1 MPPSL
6 QCSSIEIKTLPA
18 CSAEAHLRTPSNR
31 NACGGIFSALL
42 FCAVLALLTSGCAN
56 RQGALK
62 QKACLKTVQH
72 VDLPK
77 YMGDWRVIANIPYF
91 AERGC
96 IDSLESYRLNPDGT
110 IANWFTFRKKSFDS
124 EPGKFTAKIK
134 VLNKETNAEWKV
146 YFFGGLVRAAYLVL
160 DLDPGYQWAVVG
172 HPSRKYGW
180 IMARSKSLPDVTYKA
195 ILKRLEN
202 QGYDPSL
209 FKKVPQLP
217 EQLGAPGF
225 Q

>member
-1 MPPSL
+1 M
-6 QCSSIEIKTLPA
+6 KTKVP
-18 CSAEAHLRTPSNR
+18 
-31 NACGGIFSALL
+31 
-42 FCAVLALLTSGCAN
+42 
-56 RQGALK
+56 
-62 QKACLKTVQH
+62 LKTVQH

-96 IDSLESYRLNPDGT
+96 LDSVESYSLNPDGT
-110 IANWFTFRKKSFDS
+110 IANGFAFRKKSFDS
-124 EPGKFTAKIK
+124 KQGKLTAKIK
-134 VLNKETNAEWKV
+134 VLNKQTNAEWRV

-160 DLDPGYQWAVVG
+160 DMDPGYQWTVVG
-172 HPSRKYGW
+172 HPSRRYGW
-180 IMARSKSLPDVTYKA
+180 IMARSKSLPEGTYEA
-195 ILKRLEN
+195 ILKRLQI

-209 FKKVPQLP
+209 FRKVPQLP